1 MGDTTAVTVTEAA
14 NAFLET
20 MDDQGYFPEDE
31 EYSRPIV
38 DEEAEDELE
47 VEDELEADAE
57 DQEEVDEDASDE
69 VSEEDEESED
79 ESEDRVFEVVIGE
92 EVYEVNEEE
101 LKAGYLR
108 NEEYVSRLAALQQE
122 HEERLY
128 EIETKESE
136 LADALQDVIAQAASE
151 LGQFGNVNWAQLKET
166 DPERYR
172 EAKLAYMEAQE
183 RAQAQ
188 ASKRKAIVDAHAKLQ
203 DMRRQKALQGQMEIA
218 KKLLPDFEKPEFHQA
233 LVKYGKD
240 IGLTE
245 DEVRGIADARHLVLL
260 DKARRYDELQVKKRE
275 LTNKKVSKDLP
286 PVVKPGAPKAA
297 GQERTSRV
305 KQARA
310 QLGKSGSIKDA
321 ASLFLARG
329 IFD

>member
-1 MGDTTAVTVTEAA
+1 
-14 NAFLET
+14 
-20 MDDQGYFPEDE
+20 
-31 EYSRPIV
+31 
-38 DEEAEDELE
+38 
-47 VEDELEADAE
+47 
-57 DQEEVDEDASDE
+57 
-69 VSEEDEESED
+69 
-79 ESEDRVFEVVIGE
+79 
-92 EVYEVNEEE
+92 
-101 LKAGYLR
+101 
-108 NEEYVSRLAALQQE
+108 
-122 HEERLY
+122 
-128 EIETKESE
+128 
-136 LADALQDVIAQAASE
+136 
-151 LGQFGNVNWAQLKET
+151 
-166 DPERYR
+166 
-172 EAKLAYMEAQE
+172 MEAQE

-203 DMRRQKALQGQMEIA
+203 DMRRQKALQGQLEIA